1 MSTPFRY
8 YQTEADNAIRE
19 ELLINDKCLVKM
31 FCGTGKSLLMRYC
44 AFVQNQNLL
53 VYVFPTLSLLDQ
65 FCNDYFEPHCYPF
78 KISSDDGATT
88 DDLSI
93 QRELQKPGNKII
105 CVTYQSYQT
114 LLNNLG
120 TTKINVCVY
129 DEAHH
134 TVAETYQE
142 LIFANGPNTCEKQL
156 FFTATPKNDNGIIM
170 YNWDTITPDMCGKL
184 VYDYSYLRGLND
196 NYLNPFQIRVDMYTN
211 NTNTSVFES
220 IARTI
225 LVSGNNRVLTFH
237 ADVHTD
243 RDTSVANFVNE
254 REFIKAFQKVLKEEF
269 PEKAGVYTRIQM
281 IALDASIKPS
291 TRKILLKQFDETP
304 DNEIYIISSCETIGE
319 GIDTKNANMCVFVD
333 PKSSLIKIIQNI
345 GRIVRKQSNIS
356 TILIPCWVDRDKYV
370 SCEGDRDKCDEVIRS
385 DLNKDGNFNGILN
398 VLSALKQEDEE
409 LYDICLHY
417 PDTFSPQEINAN
429 INKHGY
435 RMLEPIGDGTPL
447 ETVEYLLDEEIDYE
461 MYDDCDTDEKIM
473 QRIAEDYELC
483 VEIHTNSL
491 ENQIETYN
499 NDTSYTTN
507 NDKIIRLCRQE
518 DEEGNIM
525 YCPIVKKDGQKQSS
539 GQIGSLQRKDKIQ
552 VDVHTNPEVKVL
564 WNIVGDFDVS
574 KEICSCVIDC
584 EVETYDPMDR
594 AVEIVERAKIRE
606 ATGLELLPRFINK
619 NNRTTPELEQENK
632 DASKLSNWQTALKC
646 HKRGNICLD
655 KVRDYLDVELP
666 GWRLNWDER
675 ALKNAQEIVYR
686 QNQRPNLLPRGIRDK
701 NKRTTPELEQE
712 NKDNQKL
719 GGWKNALKGSKN
731 NRCSNEVRD
740 YLDQELPGWRD
751 AINLDEK
758 ALEDAQGIVSRQ
770 NQRPNLLPRQIC
782 KNNRTTPE
790 LEQENKDNTKLC
802 GWKQALKGKGSCNCS
817 DEVRDYLDQELPGWR
832 DEINLDEK
840 AFEDAQ
846 GIVSRKHQRPN
857 LLPRGIRDNNKRTTP
872 EFEQENKDSQKL
884 SDWKQALKGKKYVR
898 CCDKVRDYLDQEL
911 PGWRDEINLDEKALE
926 DAQGIVLRQNQRP
939 NLLPIH
945 IQDKNKRT
953 TPELEQEHKD
963 ATKLQNWKQAL
974 NGIGNRSCCSN
985 EVRDYLDTHLT
996 GWRDELNWDKKALE
1010 DAQGIVSRQN
1020 QRPNLLPRR
1029 IRDKS
1034 NRTTPE
1040 LEQEHKDNQ
1049 KLSNWKMALKGSKN
1063 ARCSDEVRD
1072 YLDLHLPGWRGNSA
1086 TYEMQSVTNT
1096 TLEEDKDKEEEFE
1109 IILPVKKKSTKLT
1122 TKPKSSKEKDKR
1134 HRTKSEISTL
1144 HQRFKSMTS
1153 ANLHK
1158 EFHDNPTS
1166 WHNYHAI
1173 NITNN

>member
-65 FCNDYFEPHCYPF
+65 FCNDYFEPHCCPF

-88 DDLSI
+88 DDTSI
-93 QRELQKPGNKII
+93 QRKLQKPGNKII

-120 TTKINVCVY
+120 TTKINACVY

-134 TVAETYQE
+134 AVAETYQE

-211 NTNTSVFES
+211 NTNTSMFES

-237 ADVHTD
+237 TDVHTD

-254 REFIKAFQKVLKEEF
+254 SEFITAFQKVLEEEF
-269 PEKAGVYTRIQM
+269 PEKVGVYTHIHM

-291 TRKILLKQFDETP
+291 ARKILLKQFDETP
-304 DNEIYIISSCETIGE
+304 NHEIYIISSCETIGE

-333 PKSSLIKIIQNI
+333 PKSSPIKIIQNI
-345 GRIVRKQSNIS
+345 GRIVRKQSKIS

-370 SCEGDRDKCDEVIRS
+370 SCEGDRDKCDEVIRT

-447 ETVEYLLDEEIDYE
+447 ETMEYLLDEEIDYE
-461 MYDDCDTDEKIM
+461 MYDDCDTDEEIM

-525 YCPIVKKDGQKQSS
+525 YCPIVKNDGQKQSS
-539 GQIGSLQRKDKIQ
+539 GKIGSLQRKDKIQ
-552 VDVHTNPEVKVL
+552 VDVHTNSEVKVL

-574 KEICSCVIDC
+574 REICSCIIDC

-594 AVEIVERAKIRE
+594 AVEIVERANERMSN
-606 ATGLELLPRFINK
+606 GLRLLPRHI
-619 NNRTTPELEQENK
+619 
-632 DASKLSNWQTALKC
+632 
-646 HKRGNICLD
+646 LD
-655 KVRDYLDVELP
+655 
-666 GWRLNWDER
+666 
-675 ALKNAQEIVYR
+675 
-686 QNQRPNLLPRGIRDK
+686 

-712 NKDNQKL
+712 HKDARKL
-719 GGWKNALKGSKN
+719 GMWKQALKGKGSYN
-731 NRCSNEVRD
+731 CSDEVRD
-740 YLDQELPGWRD
+740 YLDEHLPGWRD
-751 AINLDEK
+751 ELDEK
-758 ALEDAQGIVSRQ
+758 ALEDAQGIVLRQ
-770 NQRPNLLPRQIC
+770 NQRPNLLPRKITN
-782 KNNRTTPE
+782 KNKRTTPE
-790 LEQENKDNTKLC
+790 LIQEEKDSRKL
-802 GWKQALKGKGSCNCS
+802 GMWKQALKGNHGRCS
-817 DEVRDYLDQELPGWR
+817 DRVRDYLDQELPGWR

-846 GIVSRKHQRPN
+846 EIVSRKHQRPN
-857 LLPRGIRDNNKRTTP
+857 LLPRGIHKHKRTTP
-872 EFEQENKDSQKL
+872 ELEQEHKDAVKL
-884 SDWKQALKGKKYVR
+884 GNWKIALKETHGL
-898 CCDKVRDYLDQEL
+898 CSDKVRYYLDDNL
-911 PGWRDEINLDEKALE
+911 PGWRTDLNQKALE
-926 DAQGIVLRQNQRP
+926 YAQKIVSRQPQWRNK
-939 NLLPIH
+939 LLPKI
-945 IQDKNKRT
+945 IENIKNRT

-963 ATKLQNWKQAL
+963 ATKLQHWKRAL
-974 NGIGNRSCCSN
+974 NG
-985 EVRDYLDTHLT
+985 
-996 GWRDELNWDKKALE
+996 
-1010 DAQGIVSRQN
+1010 
-1020 QRPNLLPRR
+1020 
-1029 IRDKS
+1029 
-1034 NRTTPE
+1034 
-1040 LEQEHKDNQ
+1040 
-1049 KLSNWKMALKGSKN
+1049 SKN
-1063 ARCSDEVRD
+1063 SRCSDEVRD

-1086 TYEMQSVTNT
+1086 TDETNS
-1096 TLEEDKDKEEEFE
+1096 TLEEDKEEEFE
-1109 IILPVKKKSTKLT
+1109 INIPVKKKSTKLT
-1122 TKPKSSKEKDKR
+1122 TKPKSSKEKDKTDKR
-1134 HRTKSEISTL
+1134 HRTKSNMSVL
-1144 HQRFKSMTS
+1144 HQRYKSMNS
-1153 ANLHK
+1153 ANLHQ

-1173 NITNN
+1173 SETNWQSFPEDQIPRSRIIEKLNSNKTKRTKLVVDMGCGKADISEHFKADTRFQFINYDHIACNETVEVCDISSVPLEDNSVEICILSMAMWGHNCREYITEAYRILETNGTLYIIEPTKRWTPKDADNNIIDGAEGTDLIVELEKNNFRIVEQSIEKFCMFVSIKV